1 MVGMLL
7 NVVTIRQRCGS
18 GVPLPNR
25 ATPMCNSFSGPCT
38 KKVGVSR
45 RIMRLWFQK
54 AADQG
59 NAAAQFELGRMYASG
74 HGVPEDEAEAANWV
88 RKAADHGYANAQMM
102 LGTMYGTGHGV
113 PQDHA
118 AAMKWYRK
126 AAHQGNAGAQSLLGT
141 AYYKGRGVAMS
152 TGSRHE
158 RCDLICRRCF
168 SRPIS

>member
-1 MVGMLL
+1 
-7 NVVTIRQRCGS
+7 
-18 GVPLPNR
+18 
-25 ATPMCNSFSGPCT
+25 
-38 KKVGVSR
+38 
-45 RIMRLWFQK
+45 
-54 AADQG
+54 
-59 NAAAQFELGRMYASG
+59 MYASG

-126 AAHQGNAGAQSLLGT
+126 AADQGNAGAQSLLGT